1 MMPPKEE
8 SIREVISVLD
18 KFEKISG
25 LKVNKDKTQ
34 VMRIG
39 RSASSDP
46 VLCSDLGLKWVPK
59 LKILGIFLTAKPADM
74 MENLREKIE
83 DIEKLL
89 ARWTFRNLTVYG
101 RIIVVMRR

>member
-1 MMPPKEE
+1 MRGLRRRREAYADDGEAYADDVNLMMPPKEE

-59 LKILGIFLTAKPADM
+59 LEGVRHPK
-74 MENLREKIE
+74 
-83 DIEKLL
+83 
-89 ARWTFRNLTVYG
+89 FRL
-101 RIIVVMRR
+101 